1 MAVLNKSFN
10 KKKPLDAGSVRG
22 ARAASTTA
30 ERKAQSY
37 ASNQKY
43 KDQLRAQASNFQATS
58 ASNAILPPAAPPAE
72 KQ

>member
-10 KKKPLDAGSVRG
+10 RKKPLDSGSVRG
-22 ARAASTTA
+22 ARAASATA
-30 ERKAQSY
+30 EHKARSY

-43 KDQLRAQASNFQATS
+43 KEQLRAQASNFQVTS
-58 ASNAILPPAAPPAE
+58 TSNAILPPAAPPAE